1 MLFQYET
8 DRLILKI
15 LKPECALQVL
25 DFYNRDKELFE
36 KTKKSLYGDFVRM
49 FNSVSSI
56 ATNFINNY
64 FRGID
69 TSDYVEAYK
78 TITLEEI
85 KNVIEEHFD
94 FDKLAVSIIEC
105 K

>member
-36 KTKKSLYGDFVRM
+36 K
-49 FNSVSSI
+49 
-56 ATNFINNY
+56 
-64 FRGID
+64 
-69 TSDYVEAYK
+69 
-78 TITLEEI
+78 
-85 KNVIEEHFD
+85 
-94 FDKLAVSIIEC
+94 
-105 K
+105 